1 MMRRRITGIKD
12 DTPRPNGQSRRWT
25 VPLCILLLAGA
36 IQGAHA
42 QNLNFSQ
49 FFNSPLLTNPA
60 NTGFIPESDFR
71 VGANYRDQWSNIPVP
86 FRTMSVWGDAQVWR
100 NRFPTGWVGLG
111 GYLLTDKA
119 GSGSLASTRLYASA
133 AYHQMI
139 SNYGLISAGFG
150 LGVVNK
156 RVDPS
161 KLTFDD
167 QWNGQFFDNTILTGE
182 TFITNNISYLDLQF
196 GLNAAI
202 FPTDNIYIHGGLGV
216 QQLNRPKETFFEQT
230 PGYNRIM
237 DRRYTLFFDGV
248 FKLNDRWILSP
259 GGFYSRQSRAQQL
272 MLGVHANYNLS
283 GNGEHQLIAGVY
295 NRFGDAVIP
304 MVGYQWRNFRF
315 MFSYDATTS
324 PLSNYV
330 NGQGANELSLV
341 HNGYYFQNRG
351 ADRQSMCPKF

>member
-1 MMRRRITGIKD
+1 MADSFNVKGLRNRGF
-12 DTPRPNGQSRRWT
+12 SW
-25 VPLCILLLAGA
+25 LLATCMACIASSRVSG
-36 IQGAHA
+36 
-42 QNLNFSQ
+42 QNLHFSQ
-49 FFNSPLLTNPA
+49 FFNSPLVTNPA
-60 NTGFIPESDFR
+60 NTGFIPEADFR
-71 VGANYRDQWSNIPVP
+71 VGVNYRDQWSNIPVP
-86 FRTMSVWGDAQVWR
+86 YKTMSVWGDAQVLR

-111 GYLLTDKA
+111 GFLLNDRA
-119 GSGSLASTRLYASA
+119 GSGGLNSTRLYGSA
-133 AYHQMI
+133 AYHQML
-139 SNYGLISAGFG
+139 SNYGLISAGFS

-182 TFITNNISYLDLQF
+182 TFITNNITYLDLQF
-196 GLNAAI
+196 GMNFALFPSDNA
-202 FPTDNIYIHGGLGV
+202 YIHGGLAV
-216 QQLNRPKETFFEQT
+216 KQLNRPKETFYEQT

-259 GGFYSRQSRAQQL
+259 GGYYTRQSRADQL

-295 NRFGDAVIP
+295 NRFNDAVIP

-330 NGQGANELSLV
+330 YGQGANEISLM
-341 HNGYYFQNRG
+341 HNGFYFDNRG